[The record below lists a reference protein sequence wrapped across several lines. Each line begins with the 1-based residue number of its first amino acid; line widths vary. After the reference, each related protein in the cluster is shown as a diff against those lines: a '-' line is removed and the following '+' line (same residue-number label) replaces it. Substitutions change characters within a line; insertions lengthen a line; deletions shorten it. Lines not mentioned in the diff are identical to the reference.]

1 MLTSLVVTV
10 RKIMI
15 NKKMMIRRTEV
26 APRMVLQRMMMQL
39 DSSTKVLRV
48 YRRKSSSWPLIM
60 MKKQL
65 SMPMWTTD
73 TQSLFHQWTIKLQEE
88 EEKTS
93 AIRRRSSERASSIS
107 TRRARMTELMR
118 MMSLISPTASAT
130 KEMKKTKVIS
140 NFALRRNQ
148 EMEESL

>member
-65 SMPMWTTD
+65 SMPVWTTD
-73 TQSLFHQWTIKLQEE
+73 TQSLFHQWTIKLQE

>member
-88 EEKTS
+88 EKTS

>member
-15 NKKMMIRRTEV
+15 NKKIMIRRTEV

-88 EEKTS
+88 EKTS

>member
-15 NKKMMIRRTEV
+15 NKKIMIRRTEV

-88 EEKTS
+88 EKTS

-130 KEMKKTKVIS
+130 KEMKKRKVIS

>member
-88 EEKTS
+88 EKTS

-130 KEMKKTKVIS
+130 KEMKKRKVIS

>member
-65 SMPMWTTD
+65 SVPVWTTD
-73 TQSLFHQWTIKLQEE
+73 TQSLFHQWTIKLQE

-130 KEMKKTKVIS
+130 KEMKKTKVTS

>member
-10 RKIMI
+10 RRIMI

-65 SMPMWTTD
+65 SMPVWTTD
-73 TQSLFHQWTIKLQEE
+73 TQSLFHQWTIKLQE

-130 KEMKKTKVIS
+130 KEMKKRKVIS

>member
-88 EEKTS
+88 EKTS

-130 KEMKKTKVIS
+130 KEMKKTKVTS